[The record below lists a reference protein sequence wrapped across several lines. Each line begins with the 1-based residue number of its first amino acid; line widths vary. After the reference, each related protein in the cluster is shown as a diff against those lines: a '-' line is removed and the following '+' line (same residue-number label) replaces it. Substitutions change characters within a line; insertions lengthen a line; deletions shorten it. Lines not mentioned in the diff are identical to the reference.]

1 MHRQAVS
8 ALALVC
14 LFSGDAAYAQES
26 NQCDGI
32 VSILRISNY
41 VDSGSE
47 EGLREASEKHDAW
60 YKSHGVTA
68 NKQVVIPI
76 LQYDEDTDSVVKDSG
91 RVSTLHLN
99 SAVSAAA
106 REHQGDLMWNE
117 FIALYNKN
125 TEVADTIFVCL
136 PESLFSSR

>member
-1 MHRQAVS
+1 MKSAAVS

-106 REHQGDLMWNE
+106 REQQGDLMWNE

>member
-1 MHRQAVS
+1 MKSAVVS
-8 ALALVC
+8 VLALAS
-14 LFSGDAAYAQES
+14 LFSGSAAYAQES
-26 NQCDGI
+26 TPCDGI

-47 EGLREASEKHDAW
+47 EGLREASEKHNAW

-76 LQYDEDTDSVVKDSG
+76 LQYNEDTDSIVKDSG

-99 SAVSAAA
+99 SAVSTAA
-106 REHQGDLMWNE
+106 REQQGDLMWNE
-117 FIALYNKN
+117 FIALYNRN
-125 TEVADTIFVCL
+125 TEVAETIFVCL
-136 PESLFSSR
+136 PESLFSSQ

>member
-1 MHRQAVS
+1 MKSAAVS

-14 LFSGDAAYAQES
+14 LFSGNAAYAQES

-68 NKQVVIPI
+68 NRQVVIPI
-76 LQYDEDTDSVVKDSG
+76 LQYDEDTDSVVKDSS

-106 REHQGDLMWNE
+106 REQQGDLMWNE

>member
-1 MHRQAVS
+1 MKSAVIS
-8 ALALVC
+8 ALAFAC
-14 LFSGDAAYAQES
+14 LFSGNAAFAQES

-41 VDSGSE
+41 LDSGSE
-47 EGLREASEKHDAW
+47 EGLREASQKHDEW

-76 LQYDEDTDSVVKDSG
+76 LQYNADTDSVVKDSS

-106 REHQGDLMWNE
+106 RGHQGDLLWDE
-117 FIALYNKN
+117 FIALYNEN
-125 TEVADTIFVCL
+125 TEVAETIFVCL
-136 PESLFSSR
+136 PASLFSSQ

>member
-1 MHRQAVS
+1 MKSAAVS

-14 LFSGDAAYAQES
+14 LFSGDAAYAQKS

-76 LQYDEDTDSVVKDSG
+76 LQYDEDTDSVVKDSS

-106 REHQGDLMWNE
+106 REQQGDLMWNE

>member
-1 MHRQAVS
+1 MKSAAVS

-68 NKQVVIPI
+68 NRQVVIPI
-76 LQYDEDTDSVVKDSG
+76 LQYDEDTDSVVKDSS

-106 REHQGDLMWNE
+106 REQQGDLMWNE

-136 PESLFSSR
+136 PESLFSNR

>member
-1 MHRQAVS
+1 MKSAAVS
-8 ALALVC
+8 ALALVS
-14 LFSGDAAYAQES
+14 LFSGNAAYAQES

-68 NKQVVIPI
+68 NRQVVIPI
-76 LQYDEDTDSVVKDSG
+76 LQYDEDTDSVVKDSS

-106 REHQGDLMWNE
+106 REQQGDLMWNE

>member
-1 MHRQAVS
+1 MKSAAVS

-47 EGLREASEKHDAW
+47 KGLREASEKHDAW

-68 NKQVVIPI
+68 NRQVVIPI
-76 LQYDEDTDSVVKDSG
+76 LQYDEDTDSVVKDSS

-106 REHQGDLMWNE
+106 REQQGDLMWNE

>member
-1 MHRQAVS
+1 MKSAAVS

-76 LQYDEDTDSVVKDSG
+76 LQYDEDTDSVVKDSS

-106 REHQGDLMWNE
+106 REQQGDLMWNE

>member
-1 MHRQAVS
+1 MKSAAVS

-14 LFSGDAAYAQES
+14 LFSGNAAYAQES

-68 NKQVVIPI
+68 NRQVVIPI
-76 LQYDEDTDSVVKDSG
+76 LQYDEDTDSVVKDSS
-91 RVSTLHLN
+91 RVSTMHLN

-106 REHQGDLMWNE
+106 REQQGDLMWNE

>member
-1 MHRQAVS
+1 MKSAAVS

-14 LFSGDAAYAQES
+14 LFSGDAAYAQKS

-68 NKQVVIPI
+68 NRQVVIPI
-76 LQYDEDTDSVVKDSG
+76 LQYDEDTDSVVKDSS

-106 REHQGDLMWNE
+106 REQQGDLMWNK

>member
-1 MHRQAVS
+1 MKSAAVS

-68 NKQVVIPI
+68 NRQVVIPI
-76 LQYDEDTDSVVKDSG
+76 LQYDEDTDSVVKDSS

-106 REHQGDLMWNE
+106 REQQGDLMWNE

-125 TEVADTIFVCL
+125 TEVADTISVCP

>member
-1 MHRQAVS
+1 MKSAAVS

-68 NKQVVIPI
+68 NRQVVIPI
-76 LQYDEDTDSVVKDSG
+76 LQYDEDTDSVVKDSS
-91 RVSTLHLN
+91 RVSTMHLN

-106 REHQGDLMWNE
+106 REQQGDLMWNE

>member
-1 MHRQAVS
+1 MKSAAVS

-14 LFSGDAAYAQES
+14 LFSGNAAYAQES

-106 REHQGDLMWNE
+106 REQQGDLMWNE

>member
-1 MHRQAVS
+1 MKSAAVS

-14 LFSGDAAYAQES
+14 LFSGDAAYAQKS

>member
-1 MHRQAVS
+1 MKSAAVS

-47 EGLREASEKHDAW
+47 DDAW

-68 NKQVVIPI
+68 NRQVVIPI
-76 LQYDEDTDSVVKDSG
+76 LQYDEDTDSVVKDSS

-106 REHQGDLMWNE
+106 REQQGDLMWNE

>member
-1 MHRQAVS
+1 MKIAVVL
-8 ALALVC
+8 ALALTF
-14 LFSGDAAYAQES
+14 LFSGNAAHAQES
-26 NQCDGI
+26 SQCDGI

-41 VDSGSE
+41 VVSGSE

-60 YKSHGVTA
+60 YKSHGVTE

-76 LQYDEDTDSVVKDSG
+76 LQYDEDTDSVVKDSS
-91 RVSTLHLN
+91 RVATLHLN

-106 REHQGDLMWNE
+106 REQQGDLMWNE

>member
-1 MHRQAVS
+1 MKSAAVS

-76 LQYDEDTDSVVKDSG
+76 LQYNEASDSFLKDSG
-91 RVSTLHLN
+91 SVATLHLN
-99 SAVSAAA
+99 SAVSTAA
-106 REHQGDLMWNE
+106 REQQGDLMWNE
-117 FIALYNKN
+117 FITLYNEN
-125 TEVADTIFVCL
+125 TEVAESMFVCL
-136 PESLFSSR
+136 PESLFSSQ

>member
-1 MHRQAVS
+1 MKSAAVS

-14 LFSGDAAYAQES
+14 LFSGNAAYAQES

-47 EGLREASEKHDAW
+47 EGLREASKKHNAW

-76 LQYDEDTDSVVKDSG
+76 LQYNEDTDSIVKDSG

-99 SAVSAAA
+99 SAVSTAA
-106 REHQGDLMWNE
+106 REQQGDLMWNE
-117 FIALYNKN
+117 FIALYNRN
-125 TEVADTIFVCL
+125 TEVAETIFVCL

>member
-1 MHRQAVS
+1 MKSAAVS

-68 NKQVVIPI
+68 NRQVVIPI
-76 LQYDEDTDSVVKDSG
+76 LQYDEDTDSVVKDSS

-106 REHQGDLMWNE
+106 REQQGDLMWNE
-117 FIALYNKN
+117 FITLYNEN
-125 TEVADTIFVCL
+125 TEVAESMFVCL
-136 PESLFSSR
+136 PESLFSSQ

>member
-1 MHRQAVS
+1 MKSAAVS

-47 EGLREASEKHDAW
+47 EGLREASEKRDAW

-68 NKQVVIPI
+68 NRQVVIPI
-76 LQYDEDTDSVVKDSG
+76 LQYDEDTDSVVKDSS

-106 REHQGDLMWNE
+106 REQQGDLMWNE

>member
-1 MHRQAVS
+1 MKSAAVS

-68 NKQVVIPI
+68 NRQVVIPI
-76 LQYDEDTDSVVKDSG
+76 LQYDEDTDSVVKDSS

-106 REHQGDLMWNE
+106 REQQGDLMWNE
-117 FIALYNKN
+117 FIALYDKN

>member
-1 MHRQAVS
+1 MKSAAVS
-8 ALALVC
+8 ALALVS
-14 LFSGDAAYAQES
+14 LFSGNAAYAQES

-106 REHQGDLMWNE
+106 REQQGDLMWNE

>member
-1 MHRQAVS
+1 MKSAAVS

-41 VDSGSE
+41 LDSGSE

-68 NKQVVIPI
+68 NRQVVIPI
-76 LQYDEDTDSVVKDSG
+76 LQYDEDTDSVVKDSS
-91 RVSTLHLN
+91 RVSTMHLN

-106 REHQGDLMWNE
+106 REQQGDLMWNE

>member
-1 MHRQAVS
+1 MKSAAVS
-8 ALALVC
+8 TLALVC

-68 NKQVVIPI
+68 NRQVVIPI
-76 LQYDEDTDSVVKDSG
+76 LQYDEDTDSVVKDSS

-106 REHQGDLMWNE
+106 REQQGDLMWNE

>member
-1 MHRQAVS
+1 MKSAAVS

-14 LFSGDAAYAQES
+14 LFSGNAAYAQES
-26 NQCDGI
+26 TQCDGI

-68 NKQVVIPI
+68 NRQVVIPI
-76 LQYDEDTDSVVKDSG
+76 LQYDEDTDSVVKDSS

-106 REHQGDLMWNE
+106 REQQGDLMWNE

>member
-1 MHRQAVS
+1 MKSAAVS

-14 LFSGDAAYAQES
+14 LFSGNAAYAQES

-68 NKQVVIPI
+68 NRQVVIPI

-106 REHQGDLMWNE
+106 REQQGDLMWNE